1 MCQFPV
7 RSRLRTMKKFRTQVK
22 EERMKG
28 KELMSIKQLAELLG
42 VSPDTVRRAAR
53 SRIIPS
59 TREGKAY
66 RFDWEKVRQA
76 MRARGQEMASRR
88 SKMAS
93 APDGES
99 RPRAQRN
106 APELVTRGH

>member
-1 MCQFPV
+1 
-7 RSRLRTMKKFRTQVK
+7 MKAR
-22 EERMKG
+22 
-28 KELMSIKQLAELLG
+28 ELMSIKQLAELLG

-53 SRIIPS
+53 SGLIPS
-59 TREGKAY
+59 TREGTAY
-66 RFDWEKVRQA
+66 CFDWKKVRQA
-76 MRARGQEMASRR
+76 MRARAQEVASRR

-106 APELVTRGH
+106 APELVTRGLG